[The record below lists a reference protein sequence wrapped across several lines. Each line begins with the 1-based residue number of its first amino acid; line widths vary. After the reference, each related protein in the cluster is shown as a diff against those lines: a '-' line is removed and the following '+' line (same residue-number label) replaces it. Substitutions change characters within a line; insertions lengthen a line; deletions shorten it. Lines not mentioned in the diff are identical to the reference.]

1 MSQNLIIPS
10 KDNRVVMTFAGINL
24 TLNTDIG
31 VKFGAETYTLSGDPT
46 IVFVV
51 SATELSLDLSATSE
65 VGKIFVE
72 VTYFDGSSV
81 NGTDITSQELGN
93 LGQIIVA
100 IGTQL
105 IIEDGTGVA
114 NANSY
119 ATDAELKA
127 YANLRGKSVP
137 ATQPERESLLILAMD
152 YIESYRKQFKGIKT
166 DYTQSLQ
173 WPRVDA
179 YIDGYQVDSASI
191 PQELKNAQMEA
202 ALIGNSTALLQTGS
216 TSNLASFSVDGVYS
230 ETYFNGGSWE
240 SVRTDTI
247 DVYLDVLL
255 SNSGSSINAIGIR
268 A

>member
-137 ATQPERESLLILAMD
+137 ATQPEREALLVLAMD
-152 YIESYRKQFKGIKT
+152 YIESMRDSYKGEKT

-173 WPRVDA
+173 WPRAGVTV
-179 YIDGYQVDSASI
+179 DGYVIDYNSI
-191 PQELKNAQMEA
+191 PAEIKNAQIEA
-202 ALIGNSTALLQTGS
+202 AILSNTVELFQTGLVNNVTREKVDVIEVNYSQNGKWGFVRTETVDALLAALLKHK
-216 TSNLASFSVDGVYS
+216 NGV
-230 ETYFNGGSWE
+230 
-240 SVRTDTI
+240 
-247 DVYLDVLL
+247 
-255 SNSGSSINAIGIR
+255 NAWAAR